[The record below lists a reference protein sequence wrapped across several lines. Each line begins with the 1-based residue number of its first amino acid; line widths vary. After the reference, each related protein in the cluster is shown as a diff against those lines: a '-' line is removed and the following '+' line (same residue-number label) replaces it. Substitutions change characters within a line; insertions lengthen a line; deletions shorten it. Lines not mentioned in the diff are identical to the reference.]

1 MRVES
6 MGVNSAHPYA
16 PAMTPRTDEIIAERA
31 ETAETVKDAGL
42 EEGEDFESRAWLTD
56 MDGVL
61 VSEGKAIAGAAEF
74 VSALR
79 SADRPFLVLTNNSI
93 WTARDLS
100 ARLHHMGLEILE
112 DEIWTSALA
121 TATFLSDQR
130 PGGTAFVVGEA
141 GLTSAL
147 HDAGFVLTDSDP
159 DYVVLGETRTYSFEA
174 ITKAIRLIEGGAR
187 FIATNPDTTGPSPEG
202 PLPACGAVAEL
213 IAAAT
218 GKRPYVVGKPNP
230 MMFRSAM
237 NRIGAHSENT
247 AMIGDRMDTDIV
259 AGIEAGLHTVL
270 VLTGISDEREIEKYP
285 FRPSEILAG
294 VHELVTAEPAETEL

>member
-6 MGVNSAHPYA
+6 TGVNSVRAYPS
-16 PAMTPRTDEIIAERA
+16 PMTPRTDEIIAERA
-31 ETAETVKDAGL
+31 DEAGTVKDAGRD
-42 EEGEDFESRAWLTD
+42 EDVDTDFESRAWLTD

-100 ARLHHMGLEILE
+100 ARLHQMGLEILE

-121 TATFLSDQR
+121 TASFLSDQR

-147 HDAGFVLTDSDP
+147 HDAGFVLTDSAP

-174 ITKAIRLIEGGAR
+174 ITKAIRLINGGAR

-218 GKRPYVVGKPNP
+218 GRRPYVVGKPNP
-230 MMFRSAM
+230 MMFRYALNM
-237 NRIGAHSENT
+237 IGAHSET
-247 AMIGDRMDTDIV
+247 TTMVGDRMDTDVIS
-259 AGIEAGLHTVL
+259 GMEAGLRTVL
-270 VLTGISDEREIEKYP
+270 VLSGVTQSDEIERYP
-285 FRPSEILAG
+285 FRPSLVRGSVA
-294 VHELVTAEPAETEL
+294 ELVDLV

>member
-1 MRVES
+1 MPSTEDAAV
-6 MGVNSAHPYA
+6 A
-16 PAMTPRTDEIIAERA
+16 TRA
-31 ETAETVKDAGL
+31 EKAGAVRDAGRD
-42 EEGEDFESRAWLTD
+42 EGEAEEFTSRAWLTD

-61 VSEGKAIAGAAEF
+61 VSEGKPIAGAAEF
-74 VSALR
+74 VGALR

-100 ARLHHMGLEILE
+100 ARLQNMGLQVLE
-112 DEIWTSALA
+112 EEIWTSALA

-130 PGGTAFVVGEA
+130 PGGSAYVVGEA

-147 HDAGFVLTDSDP
+147 HDSGFVLTDTDP

-174 ITKAIRLIEGGAR
+174 ITKAIRFIKDGSR

-218 GKRPYVVGKPNP
+218 GHRPYVIGKPNP
-230 MMFRSAM
+230 MMFRYAM
-237 NRIGAHSENT
+237 NMIGAHSET
-247 AMIGDRMDTDIV
+247 TTMVGDRMDTDVIS
-259 AGIEAGLHTVL
+259 GMEAGLRTVL
-270 VLTGISDEREIEKYP
+270 VLSGVTQADEIERYP
-285 FRPSEILAG
+285 YRPSLVRGSVA
-294 VHELVTAEPAETEL
+294 ELVDLV